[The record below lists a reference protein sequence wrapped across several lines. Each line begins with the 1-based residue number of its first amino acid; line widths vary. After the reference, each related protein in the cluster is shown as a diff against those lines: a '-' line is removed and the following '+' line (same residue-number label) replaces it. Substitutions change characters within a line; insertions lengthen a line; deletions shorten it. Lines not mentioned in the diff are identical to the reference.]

1 MSDERLNDLEIK
13 FSYQEE
19 LLNELN
25 KIVANQQMIIDKLV
39 KEVKKLHDQNEGD
52 KSVQEKP
59 PHY

>member
-25 KIVANQQMIIDKLV
+25 KIVANQQMVIDKLV
-39 KEVKKLHDQNEGD
+39 KEVKKLHEESEGD
-52 KSVQEKP
+52 KSLQEKP